1 MGLLFEKLRVTAES
15 VHGNI
20 GGAVVSIPSFCRHI
34 YFPFIVLQLIGTLD
48 VTDSQRRVLHSLVA
62 SNLEV
67 RQIIPAGTAATLAD
81 GYPSQGRKFIDYY
94 SLICTKGRCGIQF
107 NDDGYDE
114 MLAIAEDL
122 RGEGI
127 IEDLL
132 KGAGILARDILHVGA
147 CLFLK
152 DKHR

>member
-1 MGLLFEKLRVTAES
+1 MYERTM
-15 VHGNI
+15 
-20 GGAVVSIPSFCRHI
+20 R
-34 YFPFIVLQLIGTLD
+34 D
-48 VTDSQRRVLHSLVA
+48 
-62 SNLEV
+62 
-67 RQIIPAGTAATLAD
+67 
-81 GYPSQGRKFIDYY
+81 
-94 SLICTKGRCGIQF
+94 QF